1 MPTRSNWYSDHPSAC
16 QCKICSDIRNFVK
29 EETKDTDR
37 SRYGEEQ
44 IMDNKF
50 RFKKLV
56 IRLIFGLVVLVIAS
70 VALIYYFQTSNEIS
84 DLTSDKASLQ
94 EDVDTKAKKVSDLTS
109 DKASLQEDV
118 GRKAKQITLL
128 NDQKASLQKI
138 LDSLRLP
145 APIRTEEIKQGYFES
160 QEFLVLK
167 FDVITQQDIVFEVI
181 CDIYCEAHIKD
192 PHGEMVKDFRLESPD
207 KRIRD
212 ETYSFKDAKITGP
225 YSVYLKNPFTCW
237 NECPYKV
244 TRVAYTKYK

>member
-1 MPTRSNWYSDHPSAC
+1 VCRKAKT
-16 QCKICSDIRNFVK
+16 F
-29 EETKDTDR
+29 
-37 SRYGEEQ
+37 
-44 IMDNKF
+44 
-50 RFKKLV
+50 
-56 IRLIFGLVVLVIAS
+56 
-70 VALIYYFQTSNEIS
+70 S

-94 EDVDTKAKKVSDLTS
+94 EDVGRKAKQVSDLTS

-118 GRKAKQITLL
+118 GRKAQTISDLTSDKASLQRDVDTKAKQVADLTQEFALSQKDVGTKAKQITLL